1 MTDKGL
7 KMYGT
12 NWCPHCQN
20 MKKMF
25 GTAFA
30 KINFID
36 CDAQK
41 VQCDVAKI
49 EGYPT
54 WVFNG
59 TQYQGE
65 KTLAELAGITSCE
78 LPKTANQ

>member
-1 MTDKGL
+1 
-7 KMYGT
+7 
-12 NWCPHCQN
+12 
-20 MKKMF
+20 MKEMF

-30 KINFID
+30 KITYID

-54 WVFNG
+54 WMFNG
-59 TQYQGE
+59 QLYPGE
-65 KTLAELAGITSCE
+65 KTLDELSKLTSCA
-78 LPKTANQ
+78 LPVE